1 MLFVFAAG
9 GTGGHLFPALAVAQA
24 LRLQNIQVQFFVL
37 GKELEKKLLEK
48 AGFTYVSIPF
58 FPVIGKGFLGM
69 LRAVVVFPWALARVI
84 RLYLRLKPRVVVGFG
99 GYPSFVPVVAAWM
112 LRIPVALQE
121 QNVQPGLANRVLS
134 IFSRRVFAVPGA
146 KGFRSRNIM
155 YVENPVRHSF
165 YDVTKWKEPAS
176 GEPIRVFVFGGS
188 QGAVGLNSAI
198 LDLVPLLKSFG
209 VFVVHQTGTGD
220 YDRVRSFYDK
230 ESFRSVEVLSFIE
243 DMVGELERAHFIIC
257 RAGAL
262 TVAEV
267 VAARRPAIF
276 VPLPIAGAHQ
286 KANVQSL
293 VSDGGALM
301 VEQGEGFSGRLSQLL
316 EELLRNPEKLCKIVD
331 KLESN
336 FRIVRARPDMA
347 ISKELIMLGS

>member
-1 MLFVFAAG
+1 MLFIFAAG

-24 LRLQNIQVQFFVL
+24 LRLQNIEVKFFVV

-48 AGFTYVSIPF
+48 AGFDYESIPF
-58 FPVIGKGFLGM
+58 FPVTGKGVWGM
-69 LRAVVVFPWALARVI
+69 LRALVVFPGALYRVI
-84 RLYLRLKPRVVVGFG
+84 VFYLRLKPRVVVGFG

-146 KGFRSRNIM
+146 KGFIRDNIM
-155 YVENPVRHSF
+155 FVDNPVRHSF
-165 YDVTKWKEPAS
+165 YDVTKWTEPAQ
-176 GEPIRVFVFGGS
+176 GEPLRLLVFGGS
-188 QGAVGLNSAI
+188 QGARGLNSGI
-198 LDLVPLLKSFG
+198 LEILPLLKSFG
-209 VFVVHQTGTGD
+209 TCVVHQTGTGD
-220 YDRVRSFYDK
+220 YDRVRSCYDQ
-230 ESFRSVEVLSFIE
+230 ESFCSAEVLPFIE
-243 DMVGELERAHFIIC
+243 DMVGELQRAHLVVC

-286 KANVQSL
+286 KANVQNL
-293 VSDGGALM
+293 VSHGGALM
-301 VEQGEGFSGRLSQLL
+301 VEQGEGFSERLSLVLTELL
-316 EELLRNPEKLCKIVD
+316 EHPVNLRSIVSQLELLSETSRT
-331 KLESN
+331 
-336 FRIVRARPDMA
+336 RPDTT